1 MVKIL
6 RKSNLNKSFYYEAQ
20 KYIPGGVNSPVRAFR
35 AVNSEPVFISHAKGS
50 RIYDVEGKEYVDYMM
65 SWGPLILGHL
75 HPEVI
80 KAVSRAVSKGTSFGA
95 PTKEETE
102 LAKEICKTFPS
113 IKLVRL
119 VNSGTEATMSAIRLA
134 RGYTGRAKII
144 KFEGCYHGHAD
155 YFLVGAGSGATTFG
169 VPNSLGVPK
178 DFVKHTLVLA
188 YNDLTAVEKTVKKY
202 HQDIACIIVEP
213 IAGNMGVVLPK
224 PGFLQGLREICDQY
238 KIVLIFDEVITGFRV
253 AYGGAQEIYKV
264 KPDLTCLGKII
275 GGGFPVGAYGGKK
288 EIMKYIS
295 PLGKVYQAGTLS
307 GNLVAVTA
315 GLATLKI
322 LSQNKVYK
330 LLEERTKLLCQG
342 LKKNAEKLG
351 VKIRINRIGSIF
363 TVFFAKEEV
372 TDYNTA
378 GKANTEKY
386 AQFFRKM
393 LKEGIYFPPSQFESC
408 FISLSHTKE
417 DIDKTIHAANF
428 ALREIAKSTSF
439 RKGFSGKLK
448 ATITSEGNSNFLHGS
463 QGDPYRRY

>member
-1 MVKIL
+1 MVKTL
-6 RKSNLNKSFYYEAQ
+6 KKPNLNKSFYFEAQ

-35 AVNSEPVFISHAKGS
+35 AVNSKPVFISHAKGS
-50 RIYDVEGKEYVDYMM
+50 RIYDVQGKEYVDYVM

-80 KAVSRAVSKGTSFGA
+80 KAVSRAISKGTSFGA

-102 LAKEICKTFPS
+102 LAKEICKAFPS
-113 IKLVRL
+113 IELVRL

-134 RGYTGRAKII
+134 RGYTGRTKII

-155 YFLVGAGSGATTFG
+155 CFLVGGGSGTTTFG

-188 YNDLTAVEKTVKKY
+188 YNNLTAVEKTVKKY
-202 HQDIACIIVEP
+202 YWDIACIIVEP

-224 PGFLQGLREICDQY
+224 AGFLQGLREICDQY

-288 EIMKYIS
+288 EIMKYVS

-315 GLATLKI
+315 GLATLRI
-322 LSQNKVYK
+322 LSKNKIYK
-330 LLEERTKLLCQG
+330 LLEERAKLLCQG
-342 LKKNAEKLG
+342 LKKNAENLG
-351 VKIRINRIGSIF
+351 VKIKVNRIGSMF
-363 TVFFAKEEV
+363 TVFFTEEEV
-372 TDYNTA
+372 IDYNTA
-378 GKANTEKY
+378 QKANTEKY

-393 LKEGIYFPPSQFESC
+393 LKQGIYFPPSQFESC
-408 FISLSHTKE
+408 FISLSHTKGDME
-417 DIDKTIHAANF
+417 KTIHAGNF
-428 ALREIAKSTSF
+428 ALQKLRKAHLL
-439 RKGFSGKLK
+439 RKGLVAS
-448 ATITSEGNSNFLHGS
+448 
-463 QGDPYRRY
+463 